1 MSQKLNSDE
10 VSQIVC
16 DFYNDFTTKF
26 IAQSREPYARAE
38 HLASVSLNNMFV
50 TWFSEIV
57 ETLPRED
64 QDKILS
70 NLNLKKALKEYY

>member
-1 MSQKLNSDE
+1 MSQKLTSDE

-26 IAQSREPYARAE
+26 IAQSREPFTRSE
-38 HLASVSLNNMFV
+38 HLASVSLNDMFE

-57 ETLPRED
+57 ISLPRED

>member
-10 VSQIVC
+10 VAQIVC

-26 IAQSREPYARAE
+26 IEQSREPFERST
-38 HLASVSLNNMFV
+38 HLASVSLNDMFRH
-50 TWFSEIV
+50 WFSEIV

-70 NLNLKKALKEYY
+70 NLNLKKALTEYY